1 MATPLA
7 SQMMAPVGIH
17 SYHSLFVV
25 SSEVPRHVFT
35 YRWWEDEATT
45 VLWAFN
51 IPEICMVI
59 RYALFRD
66 DNLPR
71 SALLSRNYETVD
83 SFLVALSDPREHQ
96 YLSALSHLQRVEEVL
111 RRSRIPAIKPIPWS
125 WFPPREPIDPRIIAS
140 AIDIESH
147 CQFMRMEFEEIVRAA
162 LGYPAPSVEW
172 FLQQHTSLYVHLL
185 DHLKVYPEQI
195 SVYMEVEKYLRGR
208 SPFAYRAVVQ
218 CLHTLLPETAFN
230 VRIPNTPDLEFI
242 AGPIQN
248 MFKDQPPK
256 LTTILKMLSVL
267 SVRFRAQYSQ
277 TPKMD
282 WHTPFDTTCL
292 FLEDH
297 LNATSPKDLAH
308 TLAITDEVDFSR
320 LSRQNILNGDGM
332 AKELMENWHT
342 ISMSVWECC
351 CALPDMFE
359 SLQECAQA
367 SLSKTRRRDA
377 NLTSKIQTLFIKKD
391 YYSLTAILEGLQRF
405 SISTAQS
412 RGLNSNLG
420 GMLVLDAPI
429 LPEAIHLINPVHNYA
444 AYHQHFLED
453 PGTPFLFAHFRE
465 YQQHGETAIQPLFD
479 YLQGLVSKAL

>member
-1 MATPLA
+1 
-7 SQMMAPVGIH
+7 MAPVNSP
-17 SYHSLFVV
+17 SYQSLFVT
-25 SSEVPRHVFT
+25 SSEVPRHVFKF
-35 YRWWEDEATT
+35 RWWEDEATT

-66 DNLPR
+66 ENLPR
-71 SALLSRNYETVD
+71 SALLSRNSETVD
-83 SFLVALSDPREHQ
+83 TFLVALSDLREHQ

-111 RRSRIPAIKPIPWS
+111 RRSRIPVIKPIAWS
-125 WFPPREPIDPRIIAS
+125 WFPPREPPDPRFIAS

-185 DHLKVYPEQI
+185 DHLNVYPEQI
-195 SVYMEVEKYLRGR
+195 PVYLEVEKYLRGR

-218 CLHTLLPETAFN
+218 CLHTVLPETAFN

-248 MFKDQPPK
+248 LFKDHPPK

-297 LNATSPKDLAH
+297 LGATSPKDLAR
-308 TLAITDEVDFSR
+308 TLASTDEVDFSR
-320 LSRQNILNGDGM
+320 LSRQSILKGDET
-332 AKELMENWHT
+332 APRD
-342 ISMSVWECC
+342 
-351 CALPDMFE
+351 PD
-359 SLQECAQA
+359 L
-367 SLSKTRRRDA
+367 TRR
-377 NLTSKIQTLFIKKD
+377 NQTLFIKKD
-391 YYSLTAILEGLQRF
+391 YYSLTAILEGLQRY

-420 GMLVLDAPI
+420 GMLVLDTPI
-429 LPEAIHLINPVHNYA
+429 FPEAIHLINPMHNYA
-444 AYHQHFLED
+444 AYHQHFVEN
-453 PGTPFLFAHFRE
+453 PGTPFLFAHYRD
-465 YQQHGETAIQPLFD
+465 YLQHGETALQPLFD
-479 YLQGLVSKAL
+479 YLQGLASKAL